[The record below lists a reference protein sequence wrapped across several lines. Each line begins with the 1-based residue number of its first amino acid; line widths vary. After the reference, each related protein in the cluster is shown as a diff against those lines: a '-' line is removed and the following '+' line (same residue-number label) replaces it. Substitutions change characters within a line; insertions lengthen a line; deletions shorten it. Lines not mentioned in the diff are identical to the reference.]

1 MLLDIE
7 VVTSDLLS
15 HLITEEVNHMRDDIE
30 QSLEEEM
37 QKKIV
42 MRKTKLHASLKI
54 ELLEAIQIDIA
65 SFIKKSILEL
75 NNDIIAIHLS
85 VV

>member
-42 MRKTKLHASLKI
+42 MQKTKLHASLKI
-54 ELLEAIQIDIA
+54 ELLEAIQKDIN
-65 SFIKKSILEL
+65 F
-75 NNDIIAIHLS
+75 HL
-85 VV
+85 

>member
-42 MRKTKLHASLKI
+42 MQKTKLHASLKI
-54 ELLEAIQIDIA
+54 ELLEAIQKDIT
-65 SFIKKSILEL
+65 SFITKS
-75 NNDIIAIHLS
+75 NG
-85 VV
+85 

>member
-42 MRKTKLHASLKI
+42 TQKTKLHASLKI
-54 ELLEAIQIDIA
+54 ELLEAIQKDIT
-65 SFIKKSILEL
+65 SFIMKS
-75 NNDIIAIHLS
+75 NG
-85 VV
+85 